1 MIPIGFAEILIWGFL
16 TIIKVKIDLFFTQ
29 KYICEVLISGSI
41 IDAVEK
47 TA

>member
-1 MIPIGFAEILIWGFL
+1 MIPIGFSEILTGGFS
-16 TIIKVKIDLFFTQ
+16 TIMKVKIDLFFTQ